1 MLDINIKNHFYKY
14 VVDIND
20 TKIYQSKQVTP
31 KKTCKHICI
40 VKFVNKALEAIRLS
54 KISNHTDIIKT
65 LPYNLQEKEI
75 IPIVTYKLGD
85 TKI

>member
-31 KKTCKHICI
+31 KKTRKQICI
-40 VKFVNKALEAIRLS
+40 VKFFNKALEAIRLS
-54 KISNHTDIIKT
+54 KIS
-65 LPYNLQEKEI
+65 
-75 IPIVTYKLGD
+75 
-85 TKI
+85 

>member
-31 KKTCKHICI
+31 KKTRKHICI
-40 VKFVNKALEAIRLS
+40 VKFFNKALEAIRLS
-54 KISNHTDIIKT
+54 KISW
-65 LPYNLQEKEI
+65 Y
-75 IPIVTYKLGD
+75 Y
-85 TKI
+85 